1 MRYIYATQVQSGGSG
16 RVRYGG
22 TEYFILFPD
31 INSGPDLA
39 RGRLR

>member
-1 MRYIYATQVQSGGSG
+1 MRYIYGTQVQAGGSG
-16 RVRYGG
+16 RAR

-39 RGRLR
+39 CGRLR